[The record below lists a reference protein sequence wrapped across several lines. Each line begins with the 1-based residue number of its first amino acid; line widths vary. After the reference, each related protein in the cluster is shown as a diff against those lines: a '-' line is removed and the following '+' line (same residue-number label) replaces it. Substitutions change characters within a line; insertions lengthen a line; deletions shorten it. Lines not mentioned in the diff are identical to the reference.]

1 MPPGSHAGSPT
12 LDGLNP
18 AQNQDRDPS
27 RSTPVKSTVETL
39 SPTRVRLAIEVPF
52 VELEPSLKKA
62 YREIASQVNVPG
74 FRRGKVPSAV
84 IDQRVGRGTV
94 LNEAVQD
101 AIPENILA
109 AVREHDVKTL
119 GRPEVEITEFTDGD
133 ALKFTAEV
141 DVRPELTLPD
151 LATIEVTVDELQ
163 IDDSEID
170 AQVSN
175 LRERFATLKTVE
187 RAAQE
192 GDYVQIDLA
201 ATVDGEEVPGGSATN
216 ISHEVGS
223 KQLLPGLDEV
233 LVGLSAGESKT
244 FVTQLVGGD
253 FAGRDADVAVT
264 VRTVKEKELP
274 ALDDEFAQLASE
286 FDTLDELRGD
296 VRERITR
303 SKKVEQIYA
312 ARDRV
317 LEQLVAAADVPAPE
331 GVVREEVEHRKQAM
345 VDQLERIGAS
355 LEEYLAAEEK
365 TEEQI
370 DTELT
375 EAATQGVRIQL
386 LLDTL
391 ADAEE
396 VQVTDDEFGHEIVH
410 RAQHAGVAPQQYY
423 DQLVRS
429 GTAGAI
435 FGDVRRGKALAL
447 VMERVKITDAAGAQI
462 SLDEIRAASA
472 DAHDHAH

>member
-1 MPPGSHAGSPT
+1 M
-12 LDGLNP
+12 
-18 AQNQDRDPS
+18 
-27 RSTPVKSTVETL
+27 KSTVETL

-74 FRRGKVPSAV
+74 FRRGKVPAAV

-119 GRPEVEITEFTDGD
+119 GRPEVEITEFNDGD

-141 DVRPELTLPD
+141 DVRPEITLPD
-151 LATIEVTVDELQ
+151 LSTVEVTVDELQ
-163 IDDSEID
+163 IDESEID
-170 AQVSN
+170 AQVAS

-233 LVGLSAGESKT
+233 LVGLSAGDAAT
-244 FVTQLVGGD
+244 FQTQLVGGD
-253 FAGRDADVAVT
+253 FAGRDADVSVT

-274 ALDDEFAQLASE
+274 PLDDDFAQLASE

-296 VRERITR
+296 LRERVSR
-303 SKKVEQIYA
+303 SKKIEQIYA
-312 ARDRV
+312 ARDRA
-317 LEQLVAAADVPAPE
+317 LEQMVATADVPAPE

-355 LEEYLAAEEK
+355 LEEYLTSEEK

-370 DTELT
+370 DTELKD
-375 EAATQGVRIQL
+375 AATEGVKIQL

-391 ADAEE
+391 ADAEQ
-396 VQVTDDEFGHEIVH
+396 VQVSDDEFGHEIVH
-410 RAQHAGVAPQQYY
+410 RAQRAGMAPQQYY

-429 GTAGAI
+429 GAAGAVY
-435 FGDVRRGKALAL
+435 GDVRRGKALAM
-447 VMERVKITDAAGAQI
+447 VMERIKITDSAGNPI
-462 SLDEIRAASA
+462 SMEELRAASGEE
-472 DAHDHAH
+472 HDHQHDHEH

>member
-1 MPPGSHAGSPT
+1 M
-12 LDGLNP
+12 
-18 AQNQDRDPS
+18 
-27 RSTPVKSTVETL
+27 KSTVETL

-62 YREIASQVNVPG
+62 YREIGRQVTVPG
-74 FRRGKVPSAV
+74 FRQGKIPPAV

-94 LNEAVQD
+94 LNEAVQE
-101 AIPENILA
+101 AIPENIGA

-119 GRPEVEITEFTDGD
+119 GRPEVEITEFSDGE

-151 LATIEVTVDELQ
+151 LAGLEVTVDELKV
-163 IDDSEID
+163 DDSEID
-170 AQVSN
+170 EQVKS

-192 GDYVQIDLA
+192 GDYVQIDLV

-233 LVGLSAGESKT
+233 LVGLSAGDTTSFT
-244 FVTQLVGGD
+244 TQLVGGD

-264 VRTVKEKELP
+264 VRTVKEKQLP
-274 ALDDEFAQLASE
+274 ELDDEFAQMASE
-286 FDTLDELRGD
+286 FDTLEELRAD
-296 VRERITR
+296 VQERITR
-303 SKKVEQIYA
+303 GKRVEQIYA
-312 ARDRV
+312 ARDKA
-317 LEQLVAAADVPAPE
+317 LEQLVAAAEVPAPE

-345 VDQLERIGAS
+345 ADQLERIGAS
-355 LEEYLAAEEK
+355 LEEYLATEGK
-365 TEEQI
+365 TEEEI
-370 DTELT
+370 DAELT
-375 EAATQGVRIQL
+375 QAATEGVRIQL

-391 ADAEE
+391 ADAED
-396 VQVTDDEFGHEIVH
+396 VQVSDDEFGHEIVH
-410 RAQHAGVAPQQYY
+410 RAQRAGMAPQQYY

-429 GTAGAI
+429 GAAGAV
-435 FGDVRRGKALAL
+435 FGDVRRGKALAS
-447 VMERVKITDAAGAQI
+447 VMERIKIVDSAGNEL
-462 SLDEIRAASA
+462 SLDALRGQEA
-472 DAHDHAH
+472 DGHDHDHEHDGN

>member
-1 MPPGSHAGSPT
+1 M
-12 LDGLNP
+12 
-18 AQNQDRDPS
+18 
-27 RSTPVKSTVETL
+27 KSTVETL

-74 FRRGKVPSAV
+74 FRRGKVPAAV

-119 GRPEVEITEFTDGD
+119 GRPEVEITEFNDGD

-141 DVRPELTLPD
+141 DVRPEITLPD
-151 LATIEVTVDELQ
+151 LSTVEVTVDELQ
-163 IDDSEID
+163 IDESEID
-170 AQVSN
+170 AQVAS

-233 LVGLSAGESKT
+233 LVGLSASDSST
-244 FVTQLVGGD
+244 FQTQLVGGD
-253 FAGRDADVAVT
+253 FAGRDADVSVT

-274 ALDDEFAQLASE
+274 PLDDDFAQLASE

-296 VRERITR
+296 IRERVSR
-303 SKKVEQIYA
+303 SKKIEQIYA
-312 ARDRV
+312 ARDRA
-317 LEQLVAAADVPAPE
+317 LEQMVAAAEVPAPD

-355 LEEYLAAEEK
+355 LEEYLTSEEK

-370 DTELT
+370 DAELKD
-375 EAATQGVRIQL
+375 AATEGVKIQL

-391 ADAEE
+391 ADAEQ
-396 VQVTDDEFGHEIVH
+396 VQVSDDEFGHEIVH
-410 RAQHAGVAPQQYY
+410 RAQRAGMAPQQYY

-429 GTAGAI
+429 GAAGAVY
-435 FGDVRRGKALAL
+435 GDVRRGKALAM
-447 VMERVKITDAAGAQI
+447 VMERIKITDSAGNPI
-462 SLDEIRAASA
+462 SMDELRAANGEE
-472 DAHDHAH
+472 HDHEH